1 MGWLES
7 YTWLVHQKLQSEWDY
22 DSCKMEAMKYPNR
35 NEFGKHSYGAYTR
48 SRKEGWLDEFYPIPL
63 RRVLDYDTCKKL
75 AFKYNSISELMAN
88 DNSLY
93 GSLLKKGWMK
103 DFFPN
108 VNNTDIKRN
117 KN

>member
-1 MGWLES
+1 
-7 YTWLVHQKLQSEWDY
+7 
-22 DSCKMEAMKYPNR
+22 
-35 NEFGKHSYGAYTR
+35 
-48 SRKEGWLDEFYPIPL
+48 
-63 RRVLDYDTCKKL
+63 
-75 AFKYNSISELMAN
+75 MAN